1 MSFFCLGKIIK
12 TRGLHGCLKV
22 VSYVQK
28 NSVLAELEYIYI
40 ENLLGKKNKYKIK
53 KTDISGKFLFIE
65 LDGIADRKTAIPLIG
80 SKVFLPKLFFPQ
92 LPEGE
97 YYYDDI
103 IGLDVITEEGEFLGQ
118 IKSIFPTGS
127 NDVYMCR
134 GGKREILLPSTT
146 QVIRGIDI
154 KKGFIK
160 VRMLKGL

>member
-28 NSVLAELEYIYI
+28 NSVLADLEYIYI

-80 SKVFLPKLFFPQ
+80 SKVFFAEVVLSA
-92 LPEGE
+92 
-97 YYYDDI
+97 
-103 IGLDVITEEGEFLGQ
+103 IT
-118 IKSIFPTGS
+118 
-127 NDVYMCR
+127 
-134 GGKREILLPSTT
+134 GGRILL
-146 QVIRGIDI
+146 
-154 KKGFIK
+154 
-160 VRMLKGL
+160 